1 MSRHTWT
8 ITPTKRVR
16 FTGQLRM
23 TSALHIGSGSES
35 PLSDAGVVRHQDG
48 RPFIPGSSLK
58 GVLRSHLERLA
69 QVLPGVSSCMLYRE
83 DKHSECVTPDWVAN
97 RKDVTDAKESDFEKL
112 CHTCTLF
119 GSPIMAGKIRVPD
132 LEIDESTFAGQTEV
146 RDGVGIDRDSGLAV
160 DQVKYDFEVVPSDTL
175 FTFQLDV
182 DSPDYTELALIIA
195 GIREMEQGY
204 ISVGGKTTRGLG
216 SCLLEGLE
224 VFETDFSDLE
234 AFKEFLKSG
243 QPAQMSNQKEYMDN
257 LVDTLF

>member
-1 MSRHTWT
+1 MSRHRWT
-8 ITPTKRVR
+8 LEPTKRVR

-35 PLSDAGVVRHQDG
+35 SLSDAGVVRHQDG

-58 GVLRSHLERLA
+58 GVLRSHLERLG
-69 QVLPGVSSCMLYRE
+69 QVLPGVSSCMLYSE
-83 DKHSECVTPDWVAN
+83 DQHSGCVTPDWVAR
-97 RKDVTDAKESDFEKL
+97 RKDVTEATESDFKKL

-182 DSPDYTELALIIA
+182 DSPDDTELALIIA

-216 SCLLEGLE
+216 SCVLEGLE
-224 VFETDFSDLE
+224 VFETDFGDMDS
-234 AFKEFLKSG
+234 FKDFLKTG
-243 QPAQMSNQKEYMDN
+243 QPAKMTNPKKYMADM
-257 LVDTLF
+257 VDTLF